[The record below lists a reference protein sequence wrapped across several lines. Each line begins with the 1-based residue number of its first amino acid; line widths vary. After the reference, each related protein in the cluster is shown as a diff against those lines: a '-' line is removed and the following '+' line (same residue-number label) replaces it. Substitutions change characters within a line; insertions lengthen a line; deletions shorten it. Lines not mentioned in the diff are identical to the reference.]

1 MNILAVYDHEQLELP
16 SKVLTHREDIDPLL
30 SVLGVRLESIEPVSG
45 ITPKS
50 TDQQI
55 LEAARSSLASS
66 AATTVMEHMAVQRV
80 DAAPGYATEPHNIAV
95 EQSVAQALALLL
107 VKGAGVICLHHH
119 EQLLVLSCRRGD
131 MLLLPKH
138 LAHWFVA
145 SAGQPSLI
153 VHASETQD
161 GLLAKPT
168 GNDIAQRYQVL
179 EL

>member
-1 MNILAVYDHEQLELP
+1 MNILAVYDHEQLDLP

-30 SVLGVRLESIEPVSG
+30 AALGVQLENLEQLPSI
-45 ITPKS
+45 TARS

-66 AATTVMEHMAVQRV
+66 TATAALEHMAVQRV
-80 DAAPGYATEPHNIAV
+80 DAAPGYANEPQNSAV
-95 EQSVAQALALLL
+95 EQSFAQQLAWLL
-107 VKGAGVICLHHH
+107 VKGAGVICLHQHQ
-119 EQLLVLSCRRGD
+119 QLLVLSCRRGD
-131 MLLLPKH
+131 MLLLPEQ

-161 GLLAKPT
+161 GLLARPS
-168 GNDIAQRYQVL
+168 GSDIAQRYQVL